1 MNRSDRKRKLIA
13 EGRVWRA
20 EVLHSKE
27 VVREGLRPDSM
38 ARRVL
43 GQVAVAG
50 LAALRAKGG
59 IAGIAGL
66 PGINFGAVLPLVVSG
81 VTALAKRQT
90 LIKPALRG
98 AAIAGAA
105 AAIAAFLF
113 RRRKKQAGETETT
126 ASGI

>member
-27 VVREGLRPDSM
+27 AVREGLRPDSM
-38 ARRVL
+38 AHRVL

-50 LAALRAKGG
+50 LAVLRAKSG
-59 IAGIAGL
+59 AGLGL
-66 PGINFGAVLPLVVSG
+66 PGINLGTILPLVVSG
-81 VTALAKRQT
+81 VSALAKRKT
-90 LIKPALRG
+90 LVRPALRG

-105 AAIAAFLF
+105 AAVAAFLF
-113 RRRKKQAGETETT
+113 RRGKKPAGDMETP
-126 ASGI
+126 ASDA

>member
-43 GQVAVAG
+43 SQVAVMG
-50 LAALRAKGG
+50 VAALRAKGG
-59 IAGIAGL
+59 IGRL
-66 PGINFGAVLPLVVSG
+66 PGINLGTVLPLVVSG
-81 VTALAKRQT
+81 VTALAKRKT
-90 LIKPALRG
+90 LLKPALRG
-98 AAIAGAA
+98 AAIAGAVA
-105 AAIAAFLF
+105 AAAAFLF
-113 RRRKKQAGETETT
+113 RRRKKRADDMETT
-126 ASGI
+126 ASDA

>member
-1 MNRSDRKRKLIA
+1 MNTADRKRQLIA
-13 EGRVWRA
+13 EGRIWRA

-59 IAGIAGL
+59 IAGL
-66 PGINFGAVLPLVVSG
+66 PGINLGTILPLVVSG
-81 VTALAKRQT
+81 VSALAKRKT
-90 LIKPALRG
+90 LVRPALRG

-105 AAIAAFLF
+105 AAVAAFLF
-113 RRRKKQAGETETT
+113 RRGKKPAGDMETP
-126 ASGI
+126 ASDA